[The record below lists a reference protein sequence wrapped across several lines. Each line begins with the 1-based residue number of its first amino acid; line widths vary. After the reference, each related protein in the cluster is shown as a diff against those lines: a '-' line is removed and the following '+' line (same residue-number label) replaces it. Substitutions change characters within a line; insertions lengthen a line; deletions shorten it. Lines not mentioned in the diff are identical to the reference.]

1 MKNKYFILLVL
12 IALFA
17 ACTDKFEEFNTDVKN
32 PAVVAGEPLFSNAQ
46 KDLIDQISSTNVN
59 ENDWKL
65 YAQYW
70 TETTYTD
77 EANYDVVNRTVPDY
91 QFRAYYRGFL
101 RDFQEAT
108 KIISETA
115 ATSAIGEVEKSN
127 KLAIIELMVCYSYQE
142 LVDIF
147 GDIPYTQA
155 LDVNNISPAYDKAA
169 DIYASLITRVTA
181 ATEALDPS
189 QGSFGGADIIYGGDV
204 ASWIKFGN
212 SLKIKLGISI
222 ADADAGLAKSTISSG
237 IAGAFTSHADDAL
250 VHYFSSS
257 PNYNPIYDDL
267 VASGRNDFVPANTI
281 VDMMNT
287 LSDPRRPAYFEPMAD
302 GTYLGGPYGYTS
314 PYANYSHLS
323 AWIHDPTFPGIFM
336 TYDEIQFYLAEAAAR
351 GFTVPET
358 AETYYNNGI
367 KASFEYWGLT
377 PEEATA
383 YLAKPEVAYAT
394 AAGDWKQKIGTQ
406 AWLAFYTRGLVGYTE
421 WRRLDYPIFN
431 LAETISA
438 YNEIPTRFTY
448 PVNEQTLNKTS
459 YEAASASIG
468 GDLPTTR
475 IFWDAQTGT
484 DGK

>member
-46 KDLIDQISSTNVN
+46 KDMVDQISSTSVN
-59 ENDWKL
+59 ENVWKL

-70 TETTYTD
+70 TETTYID
-77 EANYDVVNRTVPDY
+77 EANYDIVNRTIPDY

-101 RDFQEAT
+101 RDYQEAT
-108 KIISETA
+108 KIITETA
-115 ATSAIGEVEKSN
+115 ATSAVGEIEKSN
-127 KLAIIELMVCYSYQE
+127 KLAIIELMVCYAYQE

-147 GDIPYTQA
+147 GDIPYSQA
-155 LDVNNISPAYDKAA
+155 LDVNNIAPAYDKAA
-169 DIYASLITRVTA
+169 DIYADLISRVTA
-181 ATEALDPS
+181 ATAALDPA

-204 ASWIKFGN
+204 AAWIKFGN

-222 ADADAGLAKSTISSG
+222 ADANDGLAKSTVASG

-250 VHYFSSS
+250 VHYFSAS

-281 VDMMNT
+281 VDIMNT
-287 LSDPRRPAYFEPMAD
+287 LDDPRRPAYFEPMED
-302 GTYLGGPYGYTS
+302 GTFVGGPYGYSS

-323 AWIHDPTFPGIFM
+323 AWIHDPTFPGIVM
-336 TYDEIQFYLAEAAAR
+336 TYDEVQFYLAEAAAR
-351 GFTVPET
+351 GYTVPET
-358 AETYYNNGI
+358 AQTYYENGI
-367 KASFEYWGLT
+367 TASFEYWGV
-377 PEEATA
+377 ADAAA
-383 YLAKPEVAYAT
+383 YIAKPEVAWD
-394 AAGDWKQKIGTQ
+394 AAKWKELIGTQ
-406 AWLAFYTRGLVGYTE
+406 AWLSFYTRGLIGYNE
-421 WRRLDYPIFN
+421 WRRLDYPILN

-438 YNEIPTRFTY
+438 YNEIPTRFTF
-448 PVNEQTLNKTS
+448 PVNEQTLNKAS

-484 DGK
+484 GK

>member
-46 KDLIDQISSTNVN
+46 KDMVDQISSTNVN

-108 KIISETA
+108 KIITATA
-115 ATSAIGEVEKSN
+115 ATSATGEVEKAN
-127 KLAIIELMVCYSYQE
+127 KLAIIELNVCYAYQE

-147 GDIPYTQA
+147 GDIPYSQA
-155 LDVNNISPAYDKAA
+155 LDVNNIAPAYDKAA
-169 DIYASLITRVTA
+169 DIYADLINRVIA
-181 ATEALDPS
+181 ATAALDPS

-212 SLKIKLGISI
+212 SLKIKLGITI
-222 ADADAGLAKSTISSG
+222 ADANASLAASTIASG
-237 IAGAFTSHADDAL
+237 VAGAFASEDDDAL
-250 VHYFSSS
+250 VHYFSAS

-281 VDMMNT
+281 VDIMNT
-287 LSDPRRPAYFEPMAD
+287 LSDPRRSVYFAPMDD
-302 GTYLGGPYGYTS
+302 GSYLGGPYGYTS

-323 AWIHDPTFPGIFM
+323 AWIHDPTFPGIVM

-351 GFTVPET
+351 GMAVPET
-358 AETYYNNGI
+358 AETYYNNAI
-367 KASFEYWGLT
+367 TAAFTYWGI
-377 PEEATA
+377 PDSAAA
-383 YLAKPEVAYAT
+383 YLAKPEVAWAT
-394 AAGDWKQKIGTQ
+394 ATGDWRQKIGTQ

-431 LAETISA
+431 LPETITA
-438 YNEIPTRFTY
+438 YNEIPVRFTY
-448 PVNEQTLNKTS
+448 PVNEQTLNKIN
-459 YEAASASIG
+459 YEAASQNIG

-475 IFWDAQTGT
+475 LFWDTQAPAV
-484 DGK
+484 K

>member
-46 KDLIDQISSTNVN
+46 KDMVDQISSTNVN

-70 TETTYTD
+70 TETTYID

-108 KIISETA
+108 KIITESTT
-115 ATSAIGEVEKSN
+115 TSAIGEIEKSN
-127 KLAIIELMVCYSYQE
+127 KLNIIELNVCYAYQE

-147 GDIPYTQA
+147 GDIPYSEA
-155 LDVNNISPAYDKAA
+155 MDVSNISPAYDKAA
-169 DIYASLITRVTA
+169 DIYADLINRVTA
-181 ATEALDPS
+181 ATAALDPS
-189 QGSFGGADIIYGGDV
+189 QGSFDGADIVYGGDV

-212 SLKIKLGISI
+212 SLKIKLGITI
-222 ADADAGLAKSTISSG
+222 ADVNESLAKSTIASG
-237 IAGAFTSHADDAL
+237 IDGAFESHADDAL
-250 VHYFSSS
+250 VHYFAAS
-257 PNYNPIYDDL
+257 PNYNPIFDEL
-267 VASGRNDFVPANTI
+267 VASGRNDFVPANTV
-281 VDMMNT
+281 VDIMNT
-287 LSDPRRPAYFEPMAD
+287 LGDPRRAAYFAPMDD
-302 GTYLGGPYGYTS
+302 GKYLGGPYGYTS

-323 AWIHDPTFPGIFM
+323 AWIHDPTFPGILM
-336 TYDEIQFYLAEAAAR
+336 TYDEVQFYLAEAAAR
-351 GFTVPET
+351 AFTVPET

-367 KASFEYWGLT
+367 KASFEYWGLSADD
-377 PEEATA
+377 ATA
-383 YLAKPEVAYAT
+383 YLAKPEVAWAT
-394 AAGDWKQKIGTQ
+394 AAGDWRQKIGTQ
-406 AWLAFYTRGLVGYTE
+406 AWLSFYTRGLLGYTE

-431 LAETISA
+431 LAKTITD

-448 PVNEQTLNKTS
+448 PVNEQTLNKAN

-468 GDLPTTR
+468 GDSPTTR
-475 IFWDAQTGT
+475 LFWDTQAGTG
-484 DGK
+484 K

>member
-12 IALFA
+12 VALFA

-108 KIISETA
+108 KIITA
-115 ATSAIGEVEKSN
+115 TEATSAVGQVEKAN
-127 KLAIIELMVCYSYQE
+127 KLQIIELMVCYSYQE

-147 GDIPYTQA
+147 GDIPYSQA
-155 LDVNNISPAYDKAA
+155 LDVNNIAPVYDKAA
-169 DIYASLITRVTA
+169 DIYADLISRVTA
-181 ATEALDPS
+181 ATAALDPS
-189 QGSFGGADIIYGGDV
+189 QGSFGAADIIYNGDV

-222 ADADAGLAKSTISSG
+222 SDANASLAASTIASG
-237 IAGAFTSHADDAL
+237 IDGAFASHADDAL
-250 VHYFSSS
+250 VHYFSAS

-281 VDMMNT
+281 VDIMNN
-287 LSDPRRPAYFEPMAD
+287 LSDPRRPAYFAPMDD
-302 GTYLGGPYGYTS
+302 GSYLGGPYGYTS

-358 AETYYNNGI
+358 AQTYYENGI
-367 KASFEYWGLT
+367 NASFEYWGI
-377 PEEATA
+377 AADSAAA
-383 YLAKPEVAYAT
+383 YIAKPEVAWD
-394 AAGDWKQKIGTQ
+394 AARWKELIGTQ

-431 LAETISA
+431 LAETITEYS
-438 YNEIPTRFTY
+438 EIPVRFTY
-448 PVNEQTLNKTS
+448 PVNEQTLNKAS
-459 YEAASASIG
+459 YEAASANIG
-468 GDLPTTR
+468 GDLPSTR
-475 IFWDAQTGT
+475 LFWDAATGT
-484 DGK
+484 GK

>member
-46 KDLIDQISSTNVN
+46 KDMVDQISSTNVN

-101 RDFQEAT
+101 RDYQEAT
-108 KIISETA
+108 KIIGETA
-115 ATSAIGEVEKSN
+115 ATSTIGEVEKAN
-127 KLAIIELMVCYSYQE
+127 KLAIIELLVCYSYQE

-147 GDIPYTQA
+147 GDIPYSQA
-155 LDVNNISPAYDKAA
+155 LDVENISPVYDKAA
-169 DIYASLITRVTA
+169 DIYADLISRVTA
-181 ATEALDPS
+181 ATAALDPA

-204 ASWIKFGN
+204 AAWVKFGN
-212 SLKIKLGISI
+212 SLKIKLGITI
-222 ADADAGLAKSTISSG
+222 ADANDGLAKSTIASG
-237 IAGAFTSHADDAL
+237 VAGAFTSHADDAL
-250 VHYFSSS
+250 VHYFSAS

-281 VDMMNT
+281 VDIMNT
-287 LSDPRRPAYFEPMAD
+287 LSDPRLPAYFEPMDD

-323 AWIHDPTFPGIFM
+323 AWIHDPTFPGIVM
-336 TYDEIQFYLAEAAAR
+336 TYDEVQFYLAEAAAR
-351 GFTVPET
+351 GYTVPET
-358 AETYYNNGI
+358 AQAYYENGI
-367 KASFEYWGLT
+367 TASFEYWGV
-377 PEEATA
+377 EGAA
-383 YLAKPEVAYAT
+383 DYIAKPEVAWD
-394 AAGDWKQKIGTQ
+394 AAKWKELIGTQ
-406 AWLAFYTRGLVGYTE
+406 AWLSFYTRGLVGYTE
-421 WRRLDYPIFN
+421 WRRLDYPVFN
-431 LAETISA
+431 LPETVSA

-448 PVNEQTLNKTS
+448 PVNEQTLNKTN
-459 YEAASASIG
+459 YDAASSSIG
-468 GDLPTTR
+468 GDLPSTR

-484 DGK
+484 GK